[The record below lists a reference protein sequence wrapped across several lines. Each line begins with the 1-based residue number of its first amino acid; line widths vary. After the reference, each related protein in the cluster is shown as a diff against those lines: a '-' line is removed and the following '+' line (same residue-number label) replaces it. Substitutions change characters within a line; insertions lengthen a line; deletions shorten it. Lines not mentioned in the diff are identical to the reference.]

1 MHKMY
6 IIKIDYFYAFSESYN
21 FLHFNLQQIH
31 HRSSHQSIDSMCW
44 LVYTPYLTKN
54 GIAPDFAFILLI
66 TKKYGAKILP
76 AGRYSIYVE

>member
-1 MHKMY
+1 
-6 IIKIDYFYAFSESYN
+6 
-21 FLHFNLQQIH
+21 
-31 HRSSHQSIDSMCW
+31 MCW